1 MSLGRT
7 LFLVAS
13 MANLLPDPARGA
25 EGHSPPRKEANMTKP
40 TNDAGRDFVFT
51 FRDVEDRI
59 TTDLYGHME
68 VLKIDAGTGR
78 ALFLEN
84 SKNEDAPGPV
94 GLFGVTLPPKEVD
107 ALIKILD
114 GIKWGQ
120 LPDPVGGDFMS
131 PTLEIEYTRGT
142 QIIRRGFNAASHGPF
157 MRAVEPLIDL
167 MGELEREIRK
177 HPVRAVNASL
187 EKTAAGV
194 KLSLKNIG
202 TGTVIVSDGRSVGS
216 KRQGLRAGFS
226 VLSCEP
232 TGKPLSYTPDPLAV
246 QTDGQDHAPI
256 TLAPGQVHE
265 LASVP
270 FAPTKPGQY
279 RVTGHWMNY
288 DRPAVEPARL
298 LPMIPEPKELDDK
311 RPYFLLGAAFTREI
325 TYEVPAPPR

>member
-7 LFLVAS
+7 LVL
-13 MANLLPDPARGA
+13 MAVMTDLLPVPAQAGER
-25 EGHSPPRKEANMTKP
+25 HPPPKKEANMTKP
-40 TNDAGRDFVFT
+40 TDAGRDFVFT

-59 TTDLYGHME
+59 TSDLYGHME
-68 VLKIDAGTGR
+68 VIKIDARTGR
-78 ALFLEN
+78 SLFLEN
-84 SKNEDAPGPV
+84 SKDEDAPGAV
-94 GLFGVTLPPKEVD
+94 GLFGVTLPPKEID

-142 QIIRRGFNAASHGPF
+142 EIVRRGFNAASHGPF
-157 MRAVEPLIDL
+157 MRAVGPLVDL
-167 MGELEREIRK
+167 MGELMGEIRK
-177 HPVRAVNASL
+177 HPVRAVNATL

-194 KLSLKNIG
+194 KLSLKNVG
-202 TGTVIVSDGRSVGS
+202 TGTVIVSDGRSVGA
-216 KRQGLRAGFS
+216 KRQGMRGGFS

-232 TGKPLSYTPDPLAV
+232 SGKPLSYTPEPLAV
-246 QTDGQDHAPI
+246 QTDGKDHPPL

-270 FAPTKPGQY
+270 FAPTTPGKY

-288 DRPAVEPARL
+288 DRPAIAPENVM
-298 LPMIPEPKELDDK
+298 PMLPEPKELDDT
-311 RPYFLLGAAFTREI
+311 RPYFLLGAAFSREI
-325 TYEVPAPPR
+325 TYDVPAAPR